1 MSVTPYFELHI
12 KPMFRA
18 IDRDH
23 MLWKLD
29 LWDYDKVVALA
40 PRIAEMLRKPPP
52 NSMPTKASGGPWPE
66 GWIQVFE
73 AWAAQGF
80 QRLQRTDGQYSARR
94 LGNGQVM
101 LNVSVQLQNGGAD
114 AWLEREQSLSPTDV
128 EYTLCLRPAPQGVNE
143 AQRTNQL
150 TEMLGS
156 TVQQVFITDT
166 TGRRNIVIQT

>member
-1 MSVTPYFELHI
+1 MSATPYFELHI

-40 PRIAEMLRKPPP
+40 PRIAEMLRKAPP
-52 NSMPTKASGGPWPE
+52 NSMPTTASGGPWPE

-73 AWAAQGF
+73 LWVARGF
-80 QRLQRTDGQYSARR
+80 QRLERTEGQYSARR

-114 AWLEREQSLSPTDV
+114 AWLEHELSSSPTDA
-128 EYTLCLRPAPQGVNE
+128 EYALWLRPASPGVDE
-143 AQRTNQL
+143 PPRTNQF
-150 TEMLGS
+150 TEVLGS
-156 TVQQVFITDT
+156 TVQQLFITDA
-166 TGRRNIVIQT
+166 TGHRSIVIAS